1 MSNKNEIEVVAHERL
16 SPAIEVAKKFIA
28 KGWSRPVLQYIG
40 LFENG
45 EIHASDSHRGIILKG
60 VHSYESGLTLNPKT
74 REIMKGNNFPRL
86 NDLICVKDEHLK
98 VIVEISRVDIDL
110 VLLNA
115 FKFFK
120 KTNHLKVTIN
130 QDSFDLETITTKMNV
145 KQGSIEFKT
154 NEHRH
159 FTVDTK
165 YMIDALE
172 AFVKFSNCE
181 SMKMYYQGVL
191 RPIIFESDDMKMVV
205 LPIRTE

>member
-16 SPAIEVAKKFIA
+16 SPAIEVAKKFIS
-28 KGWSRPVLQYIG
+28 KCWNRPVLQYIG

-45 EIHASDSHRGIILKG
+45 EMHASDSHRGIILKG

-74 REIMKGNNFPRL
+74 REIMRGNDFPKLDRFI
-86 NDLICVKDEHLK
+86 NVNEEHVKA
-98 VIVEISRVDIDL
+98 IIEISRVDIDL

-115 FKFFK
+115 FRFFK

-130 QDSFDLETITTKMNV
+130 EDSFDLETVTTKMNI

-165 YMIDALE
+165 YMIDVFE
-172 AFVKFSNCE
+172 AFIKFSNCE

-205 LPIRTE
+205 LPIRAE